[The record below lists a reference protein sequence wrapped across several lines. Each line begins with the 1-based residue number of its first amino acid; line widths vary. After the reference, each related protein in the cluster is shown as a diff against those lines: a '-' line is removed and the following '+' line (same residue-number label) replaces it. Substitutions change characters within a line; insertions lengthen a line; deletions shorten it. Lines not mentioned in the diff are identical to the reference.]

1 VTSKPVSWR
10 EVLATS
16 QQLPLV
22 DQLRLIA
29 ELSLRLRRMLGDTEP
44 VDLLTLSG
52 VGQEVWANVDVDR
65 YLDQERDSWQN

>member
-1 VTSKPVSWR
+1 MTSKPVSWR
-10 EVLATS
+10 DVLDTS

-29 ELSLRLRRMLGDTEP
+29 ELSLRLRRLMGDTEP

>member
-1 VTSKPVSWR
+1 MTSKPVSWR